1 MSNDILLLAGKK
13 KKSEL
18 VQDITYLSQLAA
30 TQDIQLDN
38 LKKEILK
45 KTAEIEHLKKLLEAM
60 VPPLIKIELQPE
72 EIVAESQ
79 LRRLRDMAQ
88 GRDLTLEEA
97 RKFEI
102 FSKIKQSVEKTRPI
116 IPHWTALPEST
127 PNRDLIKIA
136 ETSTY
141 KEKIEDDSSDE

>member
-18 VQDITYLSQLAA
+18 IQDITYLSQLAM

-38 LKKEILK
+38 LKKDLERKNNEIS
-45 KTAEIEHLKKLLEAM
+45 HLKKLLEAM
-60 VPPLIKIELQPE
+60 VPPLIKVEMQAE
-72 EIVAESQ
+72 EVVAEEQ
-79 LRRLRDMAQ
+79 LKRLRDLAQ
-88 GRDLTLEEA
+88 NRDLTLEEA

-116 IPHWTALPEST
+116 IPHWTALSEST
-127 PNRDLIKIA
+127 SNRDLLKIA

-141 KEKIEDDSSDE
+141 KEKIVDESSSE